1 MKLKIPYGV
10 DWLNAEVEEK
20 NVKIKVEVPS
30 IQSFDDNVVADSVWN
45 AMLNP
50 IESPPFTSLVKKG
63 DKVIILVDNFA
74 RATPAYLILP
84 TVLKNL
90 KDMGAKV
97 KIIVANGALWQMSQ
111 QQLEEKLGLEI
122 LNSVE
127 VIQNKARETEKYRFV
142 GVTRFGTP
150 ISVNKEF
157 LDADVRLGIGLS
169 QVNLWGYGGGGKI
182 LMPGVCSYESIEWN
196 HRLSTAPGSSFG
208 VMPESNPIRQDIEE
222 AAEMAGLQMVVNVIL
237 NTDRKIID
245 IKAGKPR
252 YVHQHSIKRYN
263 EIYSYFVEQEADIS
277 IAGSLPWDTLFAHAC
292 WAAVGLD
299 GVTKN
304 GGTMILASP
313 SPDGIGHIVPI
324 KNYLPVSSES
334 LPKAFMD
341 FYYRK
346 AEFWDGV
353 IWYKLLE
360 VLTRKEMIV
369 VTLEK
374 NLEGFAKIGLNA
386 VTTMEEALN
395 QAFIKQGDQAK
406 IAYVPFAKWCVPRK
420 K

>member
-1 MKLKIPYGV
+1 MKLKIPYGTE
-10 DWLNAEVEEK
+10 WLAAEVEEQS
-20 NVKIKVEVPS
+20 VKIRVGVPEVQPYE
-30 IQSFDDNVVADSVWN
+30 DEAVADAAWE

-50 IESPPFTSLVKKG
+50 IDSPPFTGLVKKG

-74 RATPAYLILP
+74 RATPAHLILP
-84 TVLKNL
+84 TILKKL
-90 KDMGAKV
+90 KDLDAKV
-97 KIIVANGALWQMSQ
+97 KIIIANGALWQMSQ
-111 QQLEEKLGLEI
+111 EQLEAKLGKEI
-122 LNSVE
+122 LDCVE
-127 VIQNKARETEKYRFV
+127 VIQNKARETENYRFV
-142 GVTRFGTP
+142 GITRLGTP
-150 ISVNKEF
+150 ISVHKEF

-182 LMPGVCSYESIEWN
+182 LMPGVSSYESIEWN
-196 HRLSTAPGSSFG
+196 HRLSTASGSSFG

-222 AAEMAGLQMVVNVIL
+222 AAEIAGLQMVVNVIL
-237 NTDRKIID
+237 NTNRKIID

-252 YVHQHSIKRYN
+252 SVHLASIKRYN
-263 EIYSYFVEQEADIS
+263 EIYSYPVKEEADIS

-324 KNYLPVSSES
+324 KNYLPVSPES

-369 VTLEK
+369 VTQEK
-374 NLEGFAKIGLNA
+374 NLESFMKVGLNA
-386 VTTMEEALN
+386 VSSIEEALK
-395 QAFIKQGDQAK
+395 QAYKNQGDRAE

-420 K
+420 I